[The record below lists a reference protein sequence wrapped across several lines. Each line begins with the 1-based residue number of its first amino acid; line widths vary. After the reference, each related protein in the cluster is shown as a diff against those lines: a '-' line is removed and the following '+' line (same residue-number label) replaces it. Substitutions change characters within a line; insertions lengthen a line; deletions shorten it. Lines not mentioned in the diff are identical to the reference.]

1 MSLYQNRKII
11 LEALNRVENQNSY
24 LNILLPSFFNR
35 YKPAD
40 LDKSLIQE
48 ISYGVI
54 RFKKRLDWIIEQFL
68 FSKKKKLPLTVQ
80 NILRMGFYQI
90 LYLEK
95 IPDYAIVNESV
106 ELVKQSPYPAYS
118 SMVNAILR
126 NAIRQSFPIRWPDL
140 EEEPLKYI
148 SVYYSFPEWLIERW
162 INRFGL
168 EMCLKIC
175 EASNVKPDLTLR
187 INSLRTDMTQFQ
199 KKLSQLKISFQESKH
214 LPDIA
219 ITIRD
224 YSNIFQTPL
233 FQEGLFSVQD
243 ESSMLATEFLAP
255 VAGNTIIDMCSG
267 PGGKTTHISQIMQN
281 KGEVI
286 AFEINQKRLEM
297 VMAESRRLGIEN
309 ISPVLRDSRKLNKEY
324 LNKADRILVDAPCSG
339 TGVIRRKPDLKW
351 KDWNKRHFNELNQIQ
366 RELLDTAALYL
377 KPGAE
382 LVYSTC
388 SMEKEENDEL
398 ITKFIKEH
406 HNFNIQNS
414 SDFVQKKGIVRLET
428 NIKEAIQLI
437 PGYSGTNIDGF
448 YMVKLKK
455 GD

>member
-1 MSLYQNRKII
+1 
-11 LEALNRVENQNSY
+11 
-24 LNILLPSFFNR
+24 
-35 YKPAD
+35 
-40 LDKSLIQE
+40 
-48 ISYGVI
+48 
-54 RFKKRLDWIIEQFL
+54 
-68 FSKKKKLPLTVQ
+68 
-80 NILRMGFYQI
+80 
-90 LYLEK
+90 
-95 IPDYAIVNESV
+95 
-106 ELVKQSPYPAYS
+106 
-118 SMVNAILR
+118 
-126 NAIRQSFPIRWPDL
+126 
-140 EEEPLKYI
+140 
-148 SVYYSFPEWLIERW
+148 
-162 INRFGL
+162 
-168 EMCLKIC
+168 
-175 EASNVKPDLTLR
+175 
-187 INSLRTDMTQFQ
+187 
-199 KKLSQLKISFQESKH
+199 
-214 LPDIA
+214 
-219 ITIRD
+219 
-224 YSNIFQTPL
+224 
-233 FQEGLFSVQD
+233 
-243 ESSMLATEFLAP
+243 MLATEFLAP